1 MVKHARKRV
10 SSQWEDRS
18 LRALRRIRDAML
30 TVLMSLYNSRA
41 YLRDAVESTL
51 AQTHRDFEFLIID
64 DGSMDDSLAIAREYE
79 KRDARIR
86 VIAHENWGAPDALNH
101 AVGEASHDWLFRM
114 DPDDVMMPNRL
125 ERQLAFLKENP
136 DLAVASSLVEL
147 IDSSGKRIGH
157 SRSPYVERDI
167 VAATIA
173 GPTLIGFHHP
183 AAAIRKSVFQSVG
196 GYRKQ
201 YWPADDLDLW
211 NRIGEH
217 GHTMLVQKEYLLKY
231 RIHSA
236 SISMSAGQQQV
247 LTLDWVEDSKRRR
260 RAALPE
266 QTFAEFLADRH
277 SRGLLARL
285 NGRRKTTARTLY
297 KAAIYHW
304 SVHNYIRFT
313 PLLLGALALEPGLVL
328 PRIAPRLAEWVP
340 RTRDSEASQ

>member
-1 MVKHARKRV
+1 
-10 SSQWEDRS
+10 
-18 LRALRRIRDAML
+18 ML

-51 AQTHRDFEFLIID
+51 AQTHRDFEFLIVD
-64 DGSMDDSLAIAREYE
+64 DGSADDSLAIVREYE
-79 KRDARIR
+79 RQDARIR
-86 VIAHENWGAPDALNH
+86 VIAHANWGAPDALND
-101 AVGEASHDWLFRM
+101 AVGQASHEWLFRM

-125 ERQLAFLKENP
+125 ERQLVFLKENP

-147 IDSSGKRIGH
+147 IDSSGRRIGH
-157 SRSPYVERDI
+157 SRSPYVSRDV

-183 AAAIRKSVFQSVG
+183 AAAMRKSAFQAVG

-211 NRIGEH
+211 NRIGEA
-217 GHTMLVQKEYLLKY
+217 GHTMLVQREYLLKY

-236 SISMSAGQQQV
+236 SISMSAGRRQV

-260 RAALPE
+260 RAGLAE
-266 QTFAEFLADRH
+266 QTFAEFLGERD
-277 SRGLLARL
+277 SQGWFARL

-297 KAAIYHW
+297 KAAVHHW
-304 SVHNYIRFT
+304 AVHNYVRFA
-313 PLLLGALALEPGLVL
+313 PELAGSLVLEPGLVL
-328 PRIAPRLAEWVP
+328 PRIAPRLTGWMP
-340 RTRDSEASQ
+340 RTRG